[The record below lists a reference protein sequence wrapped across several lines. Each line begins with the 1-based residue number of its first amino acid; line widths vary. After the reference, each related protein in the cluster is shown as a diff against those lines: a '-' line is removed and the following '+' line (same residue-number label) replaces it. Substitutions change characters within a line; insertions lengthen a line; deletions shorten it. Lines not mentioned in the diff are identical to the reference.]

1 MATAKV
7 AKLWERLFLH
17 SVVVNRMVGPRDTVR
32 WYGRW
37 YVPVIVLAVAFA
49 IVLAIAQRT
58 GDAARTRLSSSADN
72 PFPVARGTG
81 CEPGIGC

>member
-1 MATAKV
+1 MD
-7 AKLWERLFLH
+7 
-17 SVVVNRMVGPRDTVR
+17 GPHDTDK

-37 YVPVIVLAVAFA
+37 YVPVLVVAVAFA
-49 IVLAIAQRT
+49 IVMAIAQRA
-58 GDAARTRLSSSADN
+58 GEAARTQLSTSSDN

>member
-1 MATAKV
+1 MPG
-7 AKLWERLFLH
+7 H
-17 SVVVNRMVGPRDTVR
+17 RDPQR

-37 YVPVIVLAVAFA
+37 YVPVLVVALAFA
-49 IVLAIAQRT
+49 IVMAIAQRT
-58 GDAARTRLSSSADN
+58 GDAARTRLSTATDN